1 MSRSFDEIVIIYNP
15 NSTGDGKKNAEDL
28 AAALEQAKVSATLSL
43 RETTHAGHA
52 EEMAIE
58 YARSD
63 KQLLLISSSGDGGYH
78 ELINGVLDSN
88 AINITVGVLP
98 SGNANDHYTALSSDD
113 GTIVDSIVSGNVRS
127 IDVLRVESRSG
138 GKPWTRYAH
147 SYAGIGLSPTIGQEL
162 TKATLNVVNEKLLLL
177 KYLFQYT
184 HATIRVAGK
193 KKRYS
198 SLVFSNIDQMSK
210 VIKLAKSGSID
221 DGKFEMNA
229 ISYRSKLLIIWLLIK
244 SATFGL
250 EEKGSYSEYSFETVK
265 RLLIQLDG
273 EVYTLDGKSSVRI
286 ECMPQRLKTI
296 L

>member
-1 MSRSFDEIVIIYNP
+1 MSGSFDEIIIIYNP

-28 AAALEQAKVSATLSL
+28 VGQLDQAGVSIKTTM

-58 YARSD
+58 YAKTSR
-63 KQLLLISSSGDGGYH
+63 QLLLISSSGDGGYH
-78 ELINGVLDSN
+78 ELINGVLSSD
-88 AINITVGVLP
+88 ADNITVGLLP
-98 SGNANDHYTALSSDD
+98 SGNANDHYTALSAGDTDLVS
-113 GTIVDSIVSGNVRS
+113 SIASGDVRS
-127 IDVLRVESRSG
+127 IDVLRVTSQIDG
-138 GKPWTRYAH
+138 APWVRYAH

-162 TKATLNVVNEKLLLL
+162 TKATLNAFNEKLLLV
-177 KYLFQYT
+177 KYLFRYT
-184 HATIRVAGK
+184 HATVRIDSK

-221 DGKFEMNA
+221 DGKFEVNA
-229 ISYRSKLLIIWLLIK
+229 ISYRSKLVIVWLLIK

-250 EEKGSYSEYSFETVK
+250 EEKGSYSDYSFETVK
-265 RLLIQLDG
+265 KLLMQLDG
-273 EVYTLDGKSSVRI
+273 EVYTIDGAATVHV
-286 ECMPQRLKTI
+286 ECVPRRLKTI